1 MTDEAIRKSTQLD
14 YGCHWFVIRFFFYFY
29 SFSVLCVMRVTIK
42 QTEDIFIQECSV
54 RSVEIVLYRFTRAPF
69 SRMLDQR

>member
-1 MTDEAIRKSTQLD
+1 MKQSENLLNSIMV
-14 YGCHWFVIRFFFYFY
+14 VIGLSFAFFFYFY